1 MNEII
6 RKNKSTS
13 YNPNLFYISSIDIPC
28 HIYDQACFA
37 PLGVENNA
45 ISDGQ
50 ISASSQ
56 ADDDRAANQARLHA
70 KISSGKSGGWAAL
83 KNNVNQWLQVDLGT
97 YTRVTRVAT
106 QGRNSFSGWVTKCM
120 LQYSDDGFIFRSY
133 EEAANTS
140 AMVIL
145 CLRA

>member
-1 MNEII
+1 M
-6 RKNKSTS
+6 
-13 YNPNLFYISSIDIPC
+13 
-28 HIYDQACFA
+28 
-37 PLGVENNA
+37 ENNA

-56 ADDDRAANQARLHA
+56 ADDDHAANQARLYA
-70 KISSGKSGGWAAL
+70 KISSGKSGGWAAF

-106 QGRNSFSGWVTKCM
+106 QGRNSFSGWVTKYM

-133 EEAANTS
+133 EEGANTS
-140 AMVIL
+140 AMVSL
-145 CLRA
+145 CSRA

>member
-1 MNEII
+1 M
-6 RKNKSTS
+6 
-13 YNPNLFYISSIDIPC
+13 
-28 HIYDQACFA
+28 
-37 PLGVENNA
+37 ENNA

-97 YTRVTRVAT
+97 YTRVTRLAT
-106 QGRNSFSGWVTKCM
+106 QGRNSFSGWVTKYM

-140 AMVIL
+140 AMVSL
-145 CLRA
+145 CSGA

>member
-1 MNEII
+1 MNGII
-6 RKNKSTS
+6 IKNKSTR

-28 HIYDQACFA
+28 YIYDQACFA
-37 PLGVENNA
+37 PLGMENNA

-56 ADDDRAANQARLHA
+56 EDDDHAANQARLHA

-83 KNNVNQWLQVDLGT
+83 QNNVNQWLQVDLGT

-106 QGRNSFSGWVTKCM
+106 QGRNSFSGWVTKYM

-140 AMVIL
+140 AMVSL
-145 CLRA
+145 CSGA